1 MSLPSKMNG
10 VVLTGHGGPEKLE
23 WRDDLL
29 VPTPGARDV
38 IVKVSAAAVNNTDIN
53 TRTAWYSKGDGESGD
68 ATWSGEPLSFPRV
81 QGIDVCGYIAA
92 VGDQV
97 DPARVG
103 ERVLIEPCIREADG
117 KILDTP
123 WFFGSEC
130 DGGFAEY
137 TRVAARHAY
146 PINSNLSD
154 LELASFPCSYSTA
167 ENMLTRAAVK
177 SGETVLVTG
186 ASGGVGSAAVQL
198 ALARGARVLAV
209 TSAGKAG
216 KLKALGADQTLDR
229 NADYL
234 SALGAEQVD
243 VVIDL
248 VAGPKWPS
256 LLDVLR
262 PGGRYAVAGA
272 IAGPLVELDV
282 RTLYL
287 KDLSFFGCTV
297 LEPDVFGNLIRRIEH
312 ADIAPLV
319 AETYPLREIGA
330 AQQAFAEKG
339 YIGKIVLNLT

>member
-1 MSLPSKMNG
+1 M
-10 VVLTGHGGPEKLE
+10 
-23 WRDDLL
+23 R
-29 VPTPGARDV
+29 
-38 IVKVSAAAVNNTDIN
+38 AAVF
-53 TRTAWYSKGDGESGD
+53 RHSY
-68 ATWSGEPLSFPRV
+68 EPLSIEDVSLPPVGAHDVKVKIITCSICHTDMQFIDQGMAPNMKPPIILGHEIAGIIEETGADVKKFKAGDRV
-81 QGIDVCGYIAA
+81 VLPATITCNSCLACKSWNETHCENIKRIGIDIN
-92 VGDQV
+92 
-97 DPARVG
+97 
-103 ERVLIEPCIREADG
+103 
-117 KILDTP
+117 
-123 WFFGSEC
+123 
-130 DGGFAEY
+130 GGFAEY

-146 PINSNLSD
+146 PVESNLSD

-297 LEPDVFGNLIRRIEH
+297 LEPDVFGNLIRRIER

-330 AQQAFAEKG
+330 AQQAFAEEG